1 MDFWTIINILSL
13 VLGVVILLAFA
24 VGFVAK
30 KIGESRG
37 LDMSYKTY
45 KENKK

>member
-13 VLGVVILLAFA
+13 VLGVVILLALT

>member
-1 MDFWTIINILSL
+1 MDFWSVIGWLCL
-13 VLGVVILLAFA
+13 ALAVVLALAFV
-24 VGFVAK
+24 VGFIAK